1 MGMYNCFSYEV
12 FSNLHIASKITDS
25 ELELFLKYEQN
36 PAKKVLAI
44 PVKFNSKYTIAVT
57 SDQPVYCAFVAK
69 FSNKIRKLSA
79 ISTVSNEKMSKP
91 FSLGLTKFEQ
101 PVVVD
106 TSLSLEDDD
115 VYKYNDKLYLILQLD
130 KLNTS
135 SLVVLEGDYT
145 NSYAMNI
152 VSSEFSSV
160 TDTVSLCYKPSLLSF
175 NSGIQFAYSNTLIP
189 YLVKNVI
196 DNIDTTP
203 GNITYAK

>member
-12 FSNLHIASKITDS
+12 FSNLHIASKITDF

-189 YLVKNVI
+189 YLVKIVI